1 MQRITADFET
11 MLEQAPTAANAY
23 MVEGKDKID
32 TSFGKGYAKKNPTL
46 LAAFMLASAIDC
58 ASVTIAQQI
67 TDAIDK
73 LGKDT

>member
-1 MQRITADFET
+1 MQRITANFET
-11 MLEQAPTAANAY
+11 LLEQSPTAVNSY
-23 MVEGKDKID
+23 MDEGKDRID
-32 TSFGKGYAKKNPTL
+32 TSFGKGYAKKNPAL

-73 LGKDT
+73 LGMDK